1 MTETLQFVVRHGY
14 LLVFAWVFV
23 EQAGLPIPSAPLLL
37 AIGALSGVH
46 QMNLG
51 IAVMIAAVAAVL
63 SDSMWYEIGRL
74 KGVRVLQ
81 LLCRISLEPD
91 SCVRRTQV
99 SFGRSGPRVLL
110 VAKFIPGLNA
120 MAAPLAGIIRMGW
133 RRFLLFDTLG
143 ALIWV
148 SAYTVT
154 GYAFSGQLERVALR
168 AGYLGEWLLVIL
180 LACFAG
186 YVLWKFYNRRKFL
199 RNLRIARIT
208 PEELK
213 AKMDAGED
221 VIIVDLRHALE
232 FDAQPE
238 TIPGALHMDAAELEE
253 ASEIIPRDREI
264 VLFCACPNEVT
275 AARLAL
281 LLRSHGITQ
290 IRPLAE
296 GYEGWRSRGFPLS
309 LAKESASVTEETKAL
324 PAES

>member
-1 MTETLQFVVRHGY
+1 MNELLQFVVRHGY
-14 LLVFAWVFV
+14 LLVFAWVFI

-37 AIGALSGVH
+37 AAGALAGTR
-46 QMNLG
+46 QMNLWLA
-51 IAVMIAAVAAVL
+51 ITFAVCAAVA
-63 SDSMWYEIGRL
+63 SDSMWYELGRR

-99 SFGRSGPRVLL
+99 RFGKSGARVLL

-133 RRFLLFDTLG
+133 RRFVLFDAMG
-143 ALIWV
+143 ALLWSGAFMI
-148 SAYTVT
+148 T
-154 GYAFSGQLERVALR
+154 GYAFSGELERVA
-168 AGYLGEWLLVIL
+168 AHAAYLGEWLLVL
-180 LACFAG
+180 VLAAFAG
-186 YVLWKFYNRRKFL
+186 YIVWKFYNRRRFL
-199 RNLRIARIT
+199 RKLRIARIT

-213 AKMDAGED
+213 GKIDAGED
-221 VIIVDLRHALE
+221 VIIVDLRHALD

-253 ASEIIPRDREI
+253 AHEVIPRDREI

-281 LLRSHGITQ
+281 LLRSKGITR

-296 GYEGWRSRGFPLS
+296 GYEGWRSRGFPMGRPKND
-309 LAKESASVTEETKAL
+309 AQPVEA
-324 PAES
+324 

>member
-14 LLVFAWVFV
+14 LLVFAWVFI
-23 EQAGLPIPSAPLLL
+23 EQAGLPVPSAPLLL
-37 AIGALSGVH
+37 AMGALAGMH
-46 QMNLG
+46 QMNLWL
-51 IAVMIAAVAAVL
+51 AVALALAAAVS
-63 SDSMWYEIGRL
+63 SDSMWYELGRR

-91 SCVRRTQV
+91 SCVRRTQM
-99 SFGRSGPRVLL
+99 SFGKNGARVLL

-133 RRFLLFDTLG
+133 RRFLLFDVLGTTL
-143 ALIWV
+143 WV
-148 SAYTVT
+148 SAFAMT
-154 GYAFSGQLERVALR
+154 GYVFSGELERVA
-168 AGYLGEWLLVIL
+168 ANAAHMGEWLLFIL
-180 LACFAG
+180 VAG
-186 YVLWKFYNRRKFL
+186 FGGYIGWKFYNRRRFL
-199 RNLRIARIT
+199 SKLKIARIT

-213 AKMDAGED
+213 GKMDAGED
-221 VIIVDLRHALE
+221 VIIVDLRHALDFE
-232 FDAQPE
+232 AEPQ

-253 ASEIIPRDREI
+253 ANEVIPRDREI

-281 LLRSHGITQ
+281 LLRSKGITR

-309 LAKESASVTEETKAL
+309 RLSEPEDAQPVGA
-324 PAES
+324 

>member
-1 MTETLQFVVRHGY
+1 MTEMLQFVVRHGY

-37 AIGALSGVH
+37 TAGALSGMH

-51 IAVMIAAVAAVL
+51 TAILFAALGAVA
-63 SDSMWYEIGRL
+63 SDSMWYELGRQ

-99 SFGRSGPRVLL
+99 SFARNGPRVLL
-110 VAKFIPGLNA
+110 GAKFIPGLNA

-133 RRFLLFDTLG
+133 RKFLLYDAIG
-143 ALIWV
+143 ALAWASIFAIV
-148 SAYTVT
+148 
-154 GYAFSGQLERVALR
+154 GYAFSGELERIA
-168 AGYLGEWLLVIL
+168 ASAAYLGEWLVVVL
-180 LACFAG
+180 LAAFAG
-186 YVLWKFYNRRKFL
+186 YILWKFYNRQKFL
-199 RNLRIARIT
+199 RKLKIARIT

-213 AKMDAGED
+213 EKIDAGED
-221 VIIVDLRHALE
+221 VLVVDVRHSLD
-232 FDAQPE
+232 FDANPE
-238 TIPGALHMDAAELEE
+238 TIPGALHIDAADLEE
-253 ASEIIPRDREI
+253 AFEVIPRDREI

-281 LLRSHGITQ
+281 LLRSKGITR
-290 IRPLAE
+290 IRPLSE

-309 LAKESASVTEETKAL
+309 PPLDKNGNAQ
-324 PAES
+324 PAEV